1 MNRIV
6 REHFPVSRLPEE
18 LREGLEPGAS
28 VTVTVEE
35 EAPKAPSAEEM
46 RRQFLDVRK
55 SLKRKVTVE
64 EAVAR
69 IRELRDEWD
78 D

>member
-6 REHFPVSRLPEE
+6 REHYPASRLPEE
-18 LREGLEPGAS
+18 LRAGLDPKAS

-35 EAPKAPSAEEM
+35 VEPRPDSVMTIDEIFAA
-46 RRQFLDVRK
+46 RRPPYRTADEIDVD
-55 SLKRKVTVE
+55 
-64 EAVAR
+64 
-69 IRELRDEWD
+69 IREQRDEWD

>member
-6 REHFPVSRLPEE
+6 REHYPASRLPEE
-18 LREGLEPGAS
+18 LRAGLDPKAS

-35 EAPKAPSAEEM
+35 VEPRPDRVMTIDEIFAA
-46 RRQFLDVRK
+46 RRPPYRTADEIDVD
-55 SLKRKVTVE
+55 
-64 EAVAR
+64 
-69 IRELRDEWD
+69 IREQRDEWD